1 MSCEALFNC
10 CTDQTF
16 DLSVAGCSAML
27 RPRRGVPPVMRACCW
42 PMLSLLS
49 KCLAEWE
56 LSSVC
61 VCVCVCVC
69 VFILSTA
76 VMFLSDGVSSR

>member
-27 RPRRGVPPVMRACCW
+27 RPRRGIPPVMRACCW

-61 VCVCVCVC
+61 VCVCFY
-69 VFILSTA
+69 FIYS
-76 VMFLSDGVSSR
+76 GHVSV